1 MATFE
6 ILGVE
11 PAGTSHVDVAT
22 PAELLEYGE
31 GVEPNTRKADDI
43 VAKVKRLRSHPWAAI
58 EDGIVW
64 TLDSAKLSDPAG
76 VIKRFPKAPWLR
88 EATQIWLDNPLT
100 AWPKSRRMMMSWLA
114 VWWHL
119 WLGMFHPG
127 AHVYLQSE
135 NEEKSNELIERA
147 GFIYNHIP
155 DEAFPK
161 PKLKSGRVMWCNLEF
176 PKLYSF
182 LKGVPQGANQL
193 RGPTASAV
201 MLDEAAFWEHGRAS
215 FAATKPCTEGGGR
228 VTVISSAQNG
238 WFKDLCYD
246 TID

>member
-1 MATFE
+1 MVIEPTFE
-6 ILGVE
+6 E
-11 PAGTSHVDVAT
+11 SVAFGSG
-22 PAELLEYGE
+22 A
-31 GVEPNTRKADDI
+31 EPNTKRADEI
-43 VAKVKRLRSHPWAAI
+43 VATVRRLRSHPWAAI
-58 EDGIVW
+58 EDGLIW
-64 TLDSAKLSDPAG
+64 TLDSVKLNDPAG
-76 VIKRFPKAPWLR
+76 VIKRFPKHPWLR
-88 EATQIWLDNPLT
+88 EATEIWNDNLLT
-100 AWPKSRRMMMSWLA
+100 AWPKSRRMMFSWMS

-119 WLGMFHPG
+119 WLAMFHPG
-127 AHVYLQSE
+127 AHVFLQSE
-135 NEEKSNELIERA
+135 NEEKSNELIDRA

-155 DEAFPK
+155 ADAFPR
-161 PKLKSGRVMWCNLEF
+161 PRLKQEKVMYCLMDF

-182 LKGVPQGANQL
+182 LRGVPQGANQL

-238 WFKDLCYD
+238 WFRDLVYD

>member
-1 MATFE
+1 ME
-6 ILGVE
+6 I
-11 PAGTSHVDVAT
+11 AT
-22 PAELLEYGE
+22 PTLAETIEFGA
-31 GVEPNTRKADDI
+31 GVEPNTRRADDI
-43 VAKVKRLRSHPWAAI
+43 VARVMRLRESPWAAI
-58 EDGIVW
+58 EEKIIW

-76 VIKRFPKAPWLR
+76 VIKKFPKEPWLR
-88 EATQIWLDNPLT
+88 EATEFWLANPLT
-100 AWPKSRRMMMSWLA
+100 AWPKSRRMKMSWLS

-119 WLGMFHPG
+119 WLGMFYPG

-155 DEAFPK
+155 DEAFPR
-161 PKLKSGRVMWCNLEF
+161 PKLKNGKVLYCYIGF

-182 LKGVPQGANQL
+182 LQGVPQGANQL

-201 MLDEAAFWEHGRAS
+201 MMDESAFWEHGRAS
-215 FAATKPCTEGGGR
+215 FAATRPCTEGGGR

-246 TID
+246 EIE

>member
-1 MATFE
+1 ME
-6 ILGVE
+6 I
-11 PAGTSHVDVAT
+11 TT
-22 PAELLEYGE
+22 PTLAETIEFGA
-31 GVEPNTRKADDI
+31 GVEPNTRRADDI
-43 VAKVKRLRSHPWAAI
+43 VARVMRLRESPWAAI
-58 EDGIVW
+58 DEGIVW

-76 VIKRFPKAPWLR
+76 VIKRFPKESWLR
-88 EATQIWLDNPLT
+88 EATEFWLANPLT
-100 AWPKSRRMMMSWLA
+100 AWPKSRRMKMSWLS

-119 WLGMFHPG
+119 WLGMFYPG

-155 DEAFPK
+155 DEAFPR
-161 PKLKSGRVMWCNLEF
+161 PKLKNGKVLYCHMGF
-176 PKLYSF
+176 PQLYSF
-182 LKGVPQGANQL
+182 LQGVPQGANQL

-215 FAATKPCTEGGGR
+215 FAATRPCTEGGGR

-238 WFKDLCYD
+238 WFRDLCYD
-246 TID
+246 EIE